1 MKRKSILP
9 LAAIA
14 GIVIASGTAQ
24 AEITLRYAH
33 VGVEGAP
40 QTRYAV
46 EVARLVEERTEGRVK
61 IQVFPNSQLGNIS
74 EMVDGT
80 KMGTIDIAHH
90 DFASLGK
97 ILPDISVF
105 NAPYI
110 YDDAAHAVLATQPAS
125 SEVLQE
131 LNAKLVDK
139 AGLRVVG
146 SFYRGARQLSANFA
160 VHSPD
165 DVKGKKIRGVPLKLW
180 LSMLK
185 GMGAIPTPVEFPE
198 LTTALVTGLVVG
210 QENPLTNIYAAKLYE
225 VQSHIMITAHMQSV
239 LSVWVNEKSWQKV
252 PEADREIMN
261 GVFAE
266 MAKTSLQWAQEADA
280 DIKDKLRKAGVTIIE
295 EKDGLD
301 VNAFRKVVLEQI
313 NKDFPEWSGYI
324 TRIQAIK

>member
-1 MKRKSILP
+1 MKFNVLLP
-9 LAAIA
+9 IAAIA
-14 GIVIASGTAQ
+14 GVVFAAGAAN

-40 QTRYAV
+40 QTRYAA
-46 EVARLVEERTEGRVK
+46 EVAKLVEERTEGRVK
-61 IQVFPNSQLGNIS
+61 IQVYPNSQLGNIS

-80 KMGTIDIAHH
+80 KMGTIALAHH

-97 ILPDISVF
+97 ILPEISVF

-110 YDDAAHAVLATQPAS
+110 YDDAAHAVRATQPAT

-131 LNAKLVDK
+131 LNAKLIKK

-146 SFYRGARQLSANFA
+146 SFYRGARQLSTNFP

-239 LSVWVNEKSWQKV
+239 LAVWVNEKDWQKI
-252 PEADREIMN
+252 PEGDRKIME

-266 MAKTSLQWAQEADA
+266 MAQTSLKWAEEADA
-280 DIKDKLRKAGVTIIE
+280 DIKDKLRAAGVTIIE

-301 VNAFRKVVLEQI
+301 VGAFRKVVLAQI
-313 NKDFPEWSGYI
+313 NQDFPEWADYI
-324 TRIQAIK
+324 KRIQAIK

>member
-1 MKRKSILP
+1 MKGKSILP

-14 GIVIASGTAQ
+14 VLIVASGAAQ

-40 QTRYAV
+40 QTRYAT
-46 EVARLVEERTEGRVK
+46 EVARLVEERNDGRVK

-97 ILPDISVF
+97 ILPEMSVF

-110 YDDAAHAVLATQPAS
+110 YDDAAQAVQATQPAS

-160 VHSPD
+160 VYPPD
-165 DVKGKKIRGVPLKLW
+165 DVKGKKIPD
-180 LSMLK
+180 
-185 GMGAIPTPVEFPE
+185 
-198 LTTALVTGLVVG
+198 
-210 QENPLTNIYAAKLYE
+210 
-225 VQSHIMITAHMQSV
+225 
-239 LSVWVNEKSWQKV
+239 
-252 PEADREIMN
+252 ADREIMK

-266 MAKTSLQWAQEADA
+266 MATTSLQWAQEADA
-280 DIKDKLRKAGVTIIE
+280 DIKDKLRAAGVTIIE

-324 TRIQAIK
+324 KRIQAIK